1 MGRATRV
8 LSSEYQEWAKTR
20 SQARF
25 NLVASGVHPLPLA
38 ELGATLDDLELS
50 GPSWYGYPPLQAAL
64 AAHCGVPEEQVV
76 AAVGTSLA
84 VHLAMAALVEPGDEL
99 LLEHPTYEPLLA
111 VARYLGA
118 EVKRFARRPEAG
130 WGIDLDEIERL
141 VSPHTKLIVLSDLH
155 NPSGARLDDATLAG
169 LGELARRAGA
179 RVLVDEVYLEMVR
192 VDEGAPART
201 AARLGPEYVV
211 ASSLTKAYGLNG
223 LRCGWVLAEPALAR
237 RIWRL
242 TDLFHVIPAHPAE
255 RLSVVA
261 LARLDRI
268 ADRARALLAANR
280 ALLHRFLDGRDDL
293 EAVRP
298 RYGTLVFPRWR
309 GGDTDRLCDHL
320 RARHETTVVPGR
332 FFGLPE
338 HFRIGIGGPTPDLAA
353 GLERLG
359 AALDE
364 L

>member
-1 MGRATRV
+1 MGRAPRV

-25 NLVASGVHPLPLA
+25 NLVASGVHPVPLA
-38 ELGATLDDLELS
+38 ELGATLDDVELT

-84 VHLAMAALVEPGDEL
+84 VHLAMAALVAPGDEL
-99 LLEHPTYEPLLA
+99 LLEHPTYEPILA

-130 WGIDLDEIERL
+130 WGIDLDEVARL
-141 VSPHTKLIVLSDLH
+141 LSPRTRLIVLSDLH
-155 NPSGARLDDATLAG
+155 NPSGARLDDAALAG

-201 AARLGPEYVV
+201 AARLGPEFVV

-223 LRCGWVLAEPALAR
+223 LRCGWVLAEPELAR

-242 TDLFHVIPAHPAE
+242 T
-255 RLSVVA
+255 
-261 LARLDRI
+261 
-268 ADRARALLAANR
+268 
-280 ALLHRFLDGRDDL
+280 
-293 EAVRP
+293 
-298 RYGTLVFPRWR
+298 
-309 GGDTDRLCDHL
+309 
-320 RARHETTVVPGR
+320 
-332 FFGLPE
+332 
-338 HFRIGIGGPTPDLAA
+338 
-353 GLERLG
+353 
-359 AALDE
+359 
-364 L
+364 

>member
-1 MGRATRV
+1 MGRAPRV

-38 ELGATLDDLELS
+38 ELGATLDDLELT

-64 AAHCGVPEEQVV
+64 AAHCGVPEDRVV

-84 VHLAMAALVEPGDEL
+84 LHLAMAALVEPGDEL
-99 LLEHPTYEPLLA
+99 LLEHPTYEPILA

-118 EVKRFARRPEAG
+118 EVKHFARRPTG
-130 WGIDLDEIERL
+130 WGIDLDEVARL
-141 VSPHTKLIVLSDLH
+141 LSQRTRLIVLSDLH
-155 NPSGARLDDATLAG
+155 NPSGARLDDAALEG
-169 LGELARRAGA
+169 LGELARQAGA
-179 RVLVDEVYLEMVR
+179 RVLIDEVYLEMVA
-192 VDEGAPART
+192 VDEGVPART

-223 LRCGWVLAEPALAR
+223 LRCGWVLADPALAR

-268 ADRARALLAANR
+268 AERARALLAANR

-298 RYGTLVFPRWR
+298 RHGTLVFPRWR

-320 RARHETTVVPGR
+320 RAQYETTVVPGR

-338 HFRIGIGGPTPDLAA
+338 HLRIGIGGPTADLAA
-353 GLERLG
+353 GLDRLG